1 VIQTSAP
8 INPGN
13 SGGALVDLQGQVIGI
28 PTLAATDPELGGTAP
43 GLGFAIPSNTVRDIA
58 AQLIDQGKVTNSHR
72 AYLGVQLGTTTSGG
86 VLVVQVQPGG
96 PAAKAGIAAGEL
108 LAAVNGTATPDQA
121 TLADV
126 LAALQPGQTVTVT
139 VIRPDGTRHA
149 VRVTL
154 GQYPG

>member
-1 VIQTSAP
+1 MPDQEGSYLAEP
-8 INPGN
+8 SGPG
-13 SGGALVDLQGQVIGI
+13 
-28 PTLAATDPELGGTAP
+28 
-43 GLGFAIPSNTVRDIA
+43 R
-58 AQLIDQGKVTNSHR
+58 
-72 AYLGVQLGTTTSGG
+72 GG

-126 LAALQPGQTVTVT
+126 LAGLQPGQTVTVA
-139 VIRPDGTRHA
+139 VIGPDGTRHA